1 MASARPER
9 LLSRYGEDGVTDS
22 GTNTVYEPG
31 DVVYG
36 EDPFKGAGAARPWL
50 VVSNHEGRPFH
61 GDQYITLTLTTRTWP
76 DGLLAIPEGNWT
88 HGGTPAPSYI
98 VPWGV
103 QSLGNDDIDY
113 WQGRLDRT
121 LVDEAIGALTDYLG

>member
-1 MASARPER
+1 MT
-9 LLSRYGEDGVTDS
+9 GS
-22 GTNTVYEPG
+22 GPDTVYEPG

-76 DGLLAIPEGNWT
+76 DGLLAIAEEDWT
-88 HGGTPAPSYI
+88 RGGTPAPSYV

-103 QSLGNDDIDY
+103 QSLDSDDVDY

-121 LVDEAIGALTDYLG
+121 LVDEAIAALTDYLG